1 MWPDNHRPRSLA
13 VSTPANVPQ
22 ATYYQEV
29 FIMTHDTIHPGDI
42 AYVVPE
48 SGKPNVLREG
58 AGTDK
63 TAIPGGGIP
72 LGRPIL
78 IISGPTEVTGRDSMG
93 AFMVNWWY
101 VEALCKDDI
110 RRRGYT
116 AERDPKE
123 RSNVFLKPYQDCH
136 DGGKSLLK
144 TTLSHDSQAKV
155 VSDYVNI
162 RPQPNTVKGAIG
174 THLTGAT
181 FKVYGYPRC
190 DDQGRIWWSETAA
203 QSVPGRWVCE
213 VDWDDAR
220 YLKPV

>member
-1 MWPDNHRPRSLA
+1 
-13 VSTPANVPQ
+13 VSTTANVPQ
-22 ATYYQEV
+22 ATCFQEV
-29 FIMTHDTIHPGDI
+29 FIMTHDTIHPDDI

-48 SGKPNVLREG
+48 SREPNLLREG

-63 TAIPGGGIP
+63 TVIAGGGIP
-72 LGRPIL
+72 LGRPML
-78 IISGPTEVTGRDSMG
+78 IISGPTEVAGLDSKG

-101 VEALCKDDI
+101 VEALCKDGV

-123 RSNVFLKPYQDCH
+123 RLNVFLKPYRDGH
-136 DGGKSLLK
+136 DSGKSLLK
-144 TTLSHDSQAKV
+144 TTLSHASQAKV

-162 RPQPNTVKGAIG
+162 RPQPNTVKGTIG
-174 THLTGAT
+174 KHLTGAT

-190 DDQGRIWWSETAA
+190 DDQGRIWWSETEA

-213 VDWDDAR
+213 VDKDDVR